1 MVQDRWTDGWSDRQ
15 NVNNPYGWVMLQ
27 KLPVN
32 NFEWIED
39 TFQFNEDFIKSY
51 NEETNEGYF
60 LEVDVQYPKNLHK
73 LHNDL
78 PLLPKRIKIEKS
90 LLQIYMIKVNML
102 FTQALN
108 HGLVLK
114 KVHRVIK
121 FNQKIWLKPYIDMNT
136 KLRKKAKTNFEK
148 NFFKLMNNAVFG

>member
-15 NVNNPYGWVMLQ
+15 NVNNSYGWVMLQ

-51 NEETNEGYF
+51 NEETDEGYF

-108 HGLVLK
+108 QRLVLK